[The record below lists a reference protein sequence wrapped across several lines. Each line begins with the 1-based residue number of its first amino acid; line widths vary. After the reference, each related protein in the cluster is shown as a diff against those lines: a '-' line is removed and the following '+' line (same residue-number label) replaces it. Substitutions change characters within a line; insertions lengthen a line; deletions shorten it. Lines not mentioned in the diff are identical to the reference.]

1 MLRKFLDIISNS
13 IVVNTFAVFF
23 ILTFLAKIILCAPS
37 IQDNLGTMITFGT
50 GFLLVLLFAVMY
62 LIYKGHNSRIAEF
75 TVSLILALIYLL
87 LSIGNVVAIKS
98 VL

>member
-1 MLRKFLDIISNS
+1 MLRKFLDIISKS
-13 IVVNTFAVFF
+13 IVVHTFAVFF

-50 GFLLVLLFAVMY
+50 GFLLALLFVVMY
-62 LIYKGHNSRIAEF
+62 LIYKGHNSRVAEF

>member
-1 MLRKFLDIISNS
+1 MLRKFLDIISKS

-50 GFLLVLLFAVMY
+50 GFLLALLFVVMY
-62 LIYKGHNSRIAEF
+62 LIYKGHNSRVAEF

>member
-1 MLRKFLDIISNS
+1 MLRKFLDLLSNS

>member
-1 MLRKFLDIISNS
+1 MSVI
-13 IVVNTFAVFF
+13 VNTFAVFF
-23 ILTFLAKIILCAPS
+23 ILTFLTKVFLCAPN
-37 IQDNLGTMITFGT
+37 IQDTLGTMITFGT
-50 GFLLVLLFAVMY
+50 GFLLVLLSVVMY

-87 LSIGNVVAIKS
+87 LSINNLVAIKG

>member
-1 MLRKFLDIISNS
+1 MLWKFLHIISKS
-13 IVVNTFAVFF
+13 VVVNTFAVFF
-23 ILTFLAKIILCAPS
+23 ILTFFTKIFLCAPN
-37 IQDNLGTMITFGT
+37 IQGMFGAMITFGT
-50 GFLLVLLFAVMY
+50 GFLLVLLLAVMY

-87 LSIGNVVAIKS
+87 LSINNVVAIKG

>member
-1 MLRKFLDIISNS
+1 MLRKFLDIISKS
-13 IVVNTFAVFF
+13 VVVNTFAVFF
-23 ILTFLAKIILCAPS
+23 ILTFLTKVFLCAPN
-37 IQDNLGTMITFGT
+37 IQDTLGDMITFGT
-50 GFLLVLLFAVMY
+50 GFLLALLSTVMY

-87 LSIGNVVAIKS
+87 LSIGNVVAIKN

>member
-23 ILTFLAKIILCAPS
+23 ILTFLAKIFLCAPI
-37 IQDNLGTMITFGT
+37 IQDKLGDMITFGT
-50 GFLLVLLFAVMY
+50 GFLLVLLSVVMY

-87 LSIGNVVAIKS
+87 LSIGTVVAIKS